1 MRFFSA
7 LLCIVYWMLYIRSS
21 LIESAFQPGVGGDR
35 VEARESPP
43 GIDKE
48 KLRTLLDQE
57 SMIKIHFNSGRSRLI
72 LGKKALD
79 YY

>member
-1 MRFFSA
+1 M
-7 LLCIVYWMLYIRSS
+7 
-21 LIESAFQPGVGGDR
+21 ESAFQPGVGGDR
-35 VEARESPP
+35 MEVGGSPP
-43 GIDKE
+43 GTDEE

-57 SMIKIHFNSGRSRLI
+57 GMIKIHFNSGGSRLI